1 MGSTTDISEL
11 DRSQTGSVT
20 TWLFKLNSGDESVIY
35 LLWKRYWQRLVE
47 LAKTDLAMFKNKATD
62 DEEDIA
68 QKVFTDIWQRIRS
81 EDKRKPRNR
90 AELWNLMIVITY
102 RKVVDNQR
110 GMRAK
115 KRGGGEPLHPL
126 LTPDVPP
133 DWAVLLNDDLD
144 HLAELKGDMA
154 KKIVELLMAGFDQ
167 MEIAEKLDSS
177 PRTIQRRLALIREVW
192 KKHIE

>member
-1 MGSTTDISEL
+1 MVSTTDFSEL
-11 DRSQTGSVT
+11 DSPQTGSVT
-20 TWLFKLNSGDESVIY
+20 TWLFRLNRGDESVIF

-47 LAKTDLAMFKNKATD
+47 LAKTDLAVFKNRASD

-81 EDKRKPRNR
+81 EHQPKPRNR

-102 RKVVDNQR
+102 RKIIDSQR

-115 KRGGGEPLHPL
+115 KRGGNAPLHPM
-126 LTPDVPP
+126 LTAEVAP
-133 DWAVLLNDDLD
+133 DWSVVLNDDLD
-144 HLAELKGDMA
+144 RLAELKGDMA
-154 KKIVELLMAGFDQ
+154 KKIVELMMAGFDQ
-167 MEIAEKLDSS
+167 NEIAERLNSS
-177 PRTIQRRLALIREVW
+177 PRTIQRRLALIREAW